1 MSIGWGEVLVV
12 LFLVLLLFGG
22 KRLPELARSMGHAVN
37 EFKRGLNSNVNDSKF
52 AAPDVKDKDENS

>member
-12 LFLVLLLFGG
+12 LFLILLLFGG

-37 EFKRGLNSNVNDSKF
+37 EFKRGLNSSVKDNVDSGSI
-52 AAPDVKDKDENS
+52 KDKDEDS